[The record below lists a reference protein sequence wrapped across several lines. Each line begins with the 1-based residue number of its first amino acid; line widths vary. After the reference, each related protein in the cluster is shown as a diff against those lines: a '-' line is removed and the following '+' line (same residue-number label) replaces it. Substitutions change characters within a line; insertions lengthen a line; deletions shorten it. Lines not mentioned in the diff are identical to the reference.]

1 MEQTPIAARRHLSIF
16 GNTNAG
22 KSALFNAILGQE
34 AVIVSEHKG
43 TTTDPVIKA
52 MELIPYGPIA
62 LIDTAGLNDNSDV
75 GALRIEKTKGILDR
89 TDLALYLVDMA
100 SFDQDAQNAYEK
112 FLIQFETK
120 AIPHILVFTKKDLV
134 PAETEKIFS
143 GKYPN
148 AVFTAHTE
156 QKSIEKLKAKM
167 VQELNKLENNDA
179 TLIGD
184 LLPENSTV
192 LLVVPI
198 DSAAPK
204 GRLILPQVQLIR
216 DCLDHGMKCYVTREK
231 ELYRALSDVK
241 KVDLVVTDSQVFS
254 LVNEIV
260 PREIPLTSFSL
271 LFARQKGDLD
281 QFMQGVKVL
290 ESLPEQ
296 AKILIAEGC
305 THNHTHEDIG
315 RVKIPALI
323 KKYTGKN
330 MRFDFYGGHDF
341 PQNLA
346 DYALVIHCG
355 ACMLNK
361 KAVVSRLLKC
371 RNLGIPI
378 TNYGIILAYL
388 NGILARCSEI
398 FQRRACPHE

>member
-1 MEQTPIAARRHLSIF
+1 MEQTPIASRRHVAIF
-16 GNTNAG
+16 GDTNVG

-62 LIDTAGLNDNSDV
+62 LIDTAGLNDISDV

-89 TDLALYLVDMA
+89 TDLALYLADIT
-100 SFDQDAQNAYEK
+100 SFDQDAQDAYEK
-112 FLIQFETK
+112 CLVQFE
-120 AIPHILVFTKKDLV
+120 ARLIPHILVFTKNDKVSDDV
-134 PAETEKIFS
+134 RKIFADR
-143 GKYPN
+143 YHD
-148 AVFTAHTE
+148 AVFTAHTDE
-156 QKSIEKLKAKM
+156 KSIEKLKEKI
-167 VQELNKLENNDA
+167 VQVLNKLDKLEKKDE

-184 LLPENSTV
+184 LLPKNSTV

-198 DSAAPK
+198 DGEAPK

-216 DCLDHGMKCYVTREK
+216 DCLDHGIKCYVTRET
-231 ELYRALSDVK
+231 ELSNALYDLR

-260 PREIPLTSFSL
+260 PREIPLTSFSM

-281 QFMQGVKVL
+281 LFIQGVERLK
-290 ESLPEQ
+290 SLSEQ

-305 THNHTHEDIG
+305 THNHSHEDIG

-323 KKYTGKN
+323 KKYTGKD
-330 MRFDFYGGHDF
+330 MSFTFYGGHDF
-341 PQNLA
+341 PKNLA
-346 DYALVIHCG
+346 DFDLVIHCG

-361 KAVVSRLLKC
+361 KTVSTRLLRC
-371 RNLGIPI
+371 RDLGIPI
-378 TNYGIILAYL
+378 TNYGVLLAYL
-388 NGILARCSEI
+388 NGILARCIEI
-398 FQRRACPHE
+398 F